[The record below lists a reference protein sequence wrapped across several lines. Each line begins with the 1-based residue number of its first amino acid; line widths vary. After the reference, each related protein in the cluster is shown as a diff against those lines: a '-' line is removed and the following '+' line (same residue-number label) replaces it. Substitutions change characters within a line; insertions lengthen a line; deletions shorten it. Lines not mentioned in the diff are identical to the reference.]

1 MKTSFK
7 HNLGKAGAVERVKQA
22 VQGAQGQ
29 LAEHGAS
36 ITQEWQGDM
45 LAFTLDAKGQKLSG
59 TLRVTE
65 DSFDL
70 EVKLPLALRLFEGK
84 VQKMLQEA
92 AQQAL
97 LKA

>member
-7 HNLGKAGAVERVKQA
+7 HDLGKAGAVERVKQA
-22 VQGAQGQ
+22 LAGASGQ

-36 ITQEWQGDM
+36 ITQEWQGDT
-45 LAFTLDAKGQKLSG
+45 LAFTLDAKGQKLAG
-59 TLRVTE
+59 TLGITD

-84 VQKMLQEA
+84 IQKMLQDA

-97 LKA
+97 KA

>member
-7 HNLGKAGAVERVKQA
+7 HTLGKAGAIERVTQA
-22 VQGAQGQ
+22 LAGAQGQ
-29 LAEHGAS
+29 LAEQGAS
-36 ITQEWQGDM
+36 ITQEWQGDT

-59 TLRVTE
+59 TLVVND

-84 VQKMLQEA
+84 ISKMIQDA

-97 LKA
+97 KA